1 MTETFAPPRLSAVP
15 VLLTER
21 LMLRAPEPGD
31 GAAFVAYATSERTRF
46 VGGAKPAYAAYEKF
60 CSLIGHW
67 VARGFGRFVLA
78 PREGGAGFGHVGP
91 LQLDDSRTPDITW
104 TLWSAEAE
112 GKGLAFEAAKAV
124 LSWLPGATGLRRLR
138 TEIHV
143 ENHASQRIAA
153 RLGGVPTTEPGLLDN
168 AVVWRF
174 ELPEGR
180 A

>member
-1 MTETFAPPRLSAVP
+1 MP

-31 GAAFVAYATSERTRF
+31 GPAFVAYATSGRTRF

-78 PREGGAGFGHVGP
+78 PREGGPGFGHVGP
-91 LQLDDSRTPDITW
+91 LQLDESRTPDITW

-124 LSWLPGATGLRRLR
+124 LHWLPGATGLRRLR

-143 ENHASQRIAA
+143 ENHASQRIAS
-153 RLGGVPTTEPGLLDN
+153 RLGGVTTSETALLAN
-168 AVVWRF
+168 AVVWHF
-174 ELPEGR
+174 DLSEG
-180 A
+180 AA